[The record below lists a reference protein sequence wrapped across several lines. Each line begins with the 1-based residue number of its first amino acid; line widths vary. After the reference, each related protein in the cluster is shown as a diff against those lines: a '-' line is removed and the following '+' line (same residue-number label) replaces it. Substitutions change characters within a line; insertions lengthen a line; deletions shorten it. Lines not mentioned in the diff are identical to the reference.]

1 MKVKDE
7 YETHYIS
14 ALVTHMC
21 FYWVVVPVGV
31 RKEEL
36 KLHLYIDVV
45 GVFIELYIVH
55 CF

>member
-1 MKVKDE
+1 MEKAE
-7 YETHYIS
+7 YETHSIS
-14 ALVTHMC
+14 TLVTHMC
-21 FYWVVVPVGV
+21 FYWVDVPVGL